1 MPERFLTLPAGRRR
15 AALIIVFLIAAT
27 IVFIWSNSLQSP
39 ESSLKRSDLAEH
51 VVRPIILAVPVD
63 AWHSDDMVTFITR
76 KLGHF
81 SEYFLL
87 GAELMVL
94 AFILRPVYQTR
105 SLLLLLFA
113 VCVASVDEA
122 LQLTSGRGAAVKD
135 VLLDSGGALAGLLF
149 LWSVLRI
156 FAKGKTEHA

>member
-1 MPERFLTLPAGRRR
+1 MSERFLSLPVKRRR
-15 AALIIVFLIAAT
+15 AALILIILIAAT
-27 IVFIWSNSLQSP
+27 LVFIWGNSLQGP
-39 ESSLKRSDLAEH
+39 EDSMKRSDIAEH

-113 VCVASVDEA
+113 VCVAFVDEA